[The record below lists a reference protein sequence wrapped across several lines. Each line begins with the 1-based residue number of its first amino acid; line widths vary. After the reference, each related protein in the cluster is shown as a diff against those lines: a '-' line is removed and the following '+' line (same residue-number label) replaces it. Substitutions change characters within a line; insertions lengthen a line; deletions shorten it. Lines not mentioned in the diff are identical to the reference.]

1 MTKRDY
7 VLIADVCSRFILP
20 TQFLEA
26 LCDALEEQNSR
37 FDRDRFMRAS
47 QDETVRSTR

>member
-7 VLIADVCSRFILP
+7 ILLADVCSRFILP

-26 LCDALEEQNSR
+26 LCDALENQNSR
-37 FDRDRFMRAS
+37 FDRDRFMRHS
-47 QDETVRSTR
+47 QNETTRTTT